1 LLEIRQAAVA
11 ILRRAERNQMSR
23 RAPSLWQFLE
33 HHVHGRDNGRY
44 LALFREQLDQS
55 ELLTTMERIADAV
68 NEKARDLLI
77 DVQSYLPPEAL
88 VRSFSFHKDNEDYV
102 LPLESWGPT
111 PTVVFLRRKWR
122 VPLFLN
128 SFGWIYRLF
137 GVEEYVIEV
146 SYSSLFR
153 TDLVTEA
160 NIEKWFTY
168 LISGFDRAFAP
179 SVPLN
184 DGIPAARQLGKQTA
198 PIAEA

>member
-1 LLEIRQAAVA
+1 
-11 ILRRAERNQMSR
+11 MSR

-33 HHVHGRDNGRY
+33 HHVNDRDSGRH

-55 ELLTTMERIADAV
+55 DLLTTMERIADTV
-68 NEKARDLLI
+68 NEKARELLI

-88 VRSFSFHKDNEDYV
+88 VRSFSFHKGDQDYV
-102 LPLESWGPT
+102 LQLESWGPT
-111 PTVVFLRRKWR
+111 PTMVFLRRKWR
-122 VPLFLN
+122 DPRLLK

-153 TDLVTEA
+153 AEQVTEVDV
-160 NIEKWFTY
+160 ERWFTY
-168 LISGFDRAFAP
+168 LISGFDRVFAP
-179 SVPLN
+179 SVPQN
-184 DGIPAARQLGKQTA
+184 DGIPAAQQLGKQTA

>member
-1 LLEIRQAAVA
+1 
-11 ILRRAERNQMSR
+11 MGR

-33 HHVHGRDNGRY
+33 HHANGRDNGRY

-55 ELLTTMERIADAV
+55 ELPTTMGRIAEAV
-68 NEKARDLLI
+68 NDKAGNLLI
-77 DVQSYLPPEAL
+77 DVQAYLPPEAL
-88 VRSFSFHKDNEDYV
+88 VRSFSFHQDDQDYI
-102 LPLESWGPT
+102 LQLESWGPI

-122 VPLFLN
+122 DPRFLN
-128 SFGWIYRLF
+128 SFGWIYRVL

-153 TDLVTEA
+153 AELVTEA

-168 LISGFDRAFAP
+168 LISGFDREFAP
-179 SVPLN
+179 SVPQE
-184 DGIPAARQLGKQTA
+184 DGIPSAQQLGKHTE